1 MANPHSITTPR
12 GSIVHITTKEGE
24 VKAVLKWNPGF
35 GQAYTTKFGKT
46 QLFIDKRIVD
56 QIEPYTPMRTT
67 MMIKSLYLG
76 SVFGSG
82 LIRYLAPYAK
92 KQYYLGRT
100 PGTASN
106 GNLRGRQWFARWKAE
121 KGDSFKA
128 SVRAYQRSQQNG

>member
-1 MANPHSITTPR
+1 MANPHVISTPR
-12 GSIVHITTKEGE
+12 GSIVTTPNG
-24 VKAVLKWNPGF
+24 KAQLTWNPGF
-35 GQAYTTKFGKT
+35 GQAYTNKFGRV
-46 QLFIDKRIVD
+46 QVFIDKRIVD

-67 MMIKSLYLG
+67 MMIKSIMLG
-76 SVFGSG
+76 TVFGSG

-121 KGDSFKA
+121 KKDSFIA